1 MLSMTQTWERFLQ
14 FCKRL
19 PSYTERMWFAP
30 VVALLAFLDFFIFI
44 VPLDAIVVGAFLAAP
59 KRRFRVAW
67 MTALGS
73 TLGAVCFAL
82 LIREH
87 GMTFLNA
94 VLPGVLEDDW
104 ARTLGHW
111 IQDYGFWALAGSA
124 AVPIYQHPAV
134 ALAALSP
141 LPLIW
146 IFWGMLLGRA
156 VKFGAYALLTHH
168 ARGGMER
175 WFRE

>member
-1 MLSMTQTWERFLQ
+1 MTRIWERFLHA
-14 FCKRL
+14 CKRL
-19 PSYTERMWFAP
+19 PSYTEKVWFAP
-30 VVALLAFLDFFIFI
+30 LVALLAFLDFFIFI
-44 VPLDAIVVGAFLAAP
+44 VPLDPIVVGAFLAAP

-73 TLGAVCFAL
+73 TLGAVGFAL
-82 LIREH
+82 LIRH
-87 GMTFLNA
+87 QGMDFLNSFA
-94 VLPGVLEDDW
+94 PGILENDW

-141 LPLIW
+141 LPMIW

-156 VKFGAYALLTHH
+156 IKFSAYALLTQH